1 MNRRTI
7 LRAAAIGGIGPALV
21 TTMTAL
27 AQTNSRLPVATRPSS
42 SFVTAKDGTGL
53 FVQDWGRG
61 QPVVLLS
68 AWTFNSTVWGSQ
80 IASLNAS
87 GFRCVAPDRRG
98 HGRSEAPSAG
108 YDMDTLAEDL
118 AAVLDQKDLRDAI
131 LVAHSMGSIEAVNYL
146 ARHGSGR
153 IAKLVLLAPVTP
165 YILKTDDNPDG
176 VPPAAVEAQY
186 RAIATDFPKWI
197 ADNEAPFFVPDTIA
211 GTRNWIKTMMLDVSL
226 PVALACRATI
236 ASADLR
242 AAAEKIDRPTLI
254 VQGDKDASAPL
265 PITGAKTARMIP
277 GSKLVVVQGAPHCL
291 TITHRDRV
299 LKEIAGFI
307 RA

>member
-7 LRAAAIGGIGPALV
+7 LGAAAIGAVNPAL
-21 TTMTAL
+21 TATMTAV
-27 AQTNSRLPVATRPSS
+27 AQTNSAPPLATRPSS
-42 SFVTAKDGTGL
+42 SFVTAKDGASL

-61 QPVVLLS
+61 RPVVLLS
-68 AWTFNSTVWGSQ
+68 AWTFNSTIWGSH
-80 IASLNAS
+80 IASLSAS

-98 HGRSEAPSAG
+98 HGRSDAPSAG
-108 YDMDTLAEDL
+108 YDMDTLADDL

-176 VPPAAVEAQY
+176 VPPAAVQAQY

-197 ADNEAPFFVPDTIA
+197 ADNEAPFFVPETIA
-211 GTRNWIKTMMLDVSL
+211 DTRNWIKTMMLDVSL

-242 AAAEKIDRPTLI
+242 AAAKKIDRPTLI
-254 VQGDKDASAPL
+254 IQGDKDASAPL
-265 PITGAKTARMIP
+265 PITGVKTARMIP
-277 GSKLVVVQGAPHCL
+277 ASKLIVVEGAPHCL
-291 TITHRDRV
+291 TITHQDRV

-307 RA
+307 GA